1 MEASLLP
8 FQQELDK
15 QLFPFYDTL
24 MKSINADDISSVST
38 CLKES
43 HLWECRQLGCDS
55 PIVLVF
61 TMLYFNT
68 KYFRLYTAEQ
78 HQQISFNTINK
89 QSKKIFNSGGSPAS
103 NRSSSS
109 SKAVYSLQLLHTVQQ
124 QSILQLQASPNE
136 IDPLKSIFFFIADL
150 AAMNMKIKKP
160 METPQNTD
168 RPTEC
173 PIKHY
178 NFYLTKWY
186 ILLHNIFFLSHHHNL
201 NIMFFYDLIFQPG
214 ECKVS

>member
-1 MEASLLP
+1 MQLSFAADQRRENLLMEASLVP

-15 QLFPFYDTL
+15 HLFPFYDNL
-24 MKSINADDISSVST
+24 VKGINADDLSTVST

-89 QSKKIFNSGGSPAS
+89 LSKKIVNNGGSPAS
-103 NRSSSS
+103 TRSSSNG
-109 SKAVYSLQLLHTVQQ
+109 KAVYSLQLLHTVQQ
-124 QSILQLQASPNE
+124 QSTI
-136 IDPLKSIFFFIADL
+136 
-150 AAMNMKIKKP
+150 
-160 METPQNTD
+160 
-168 RPTEC
+168 C
-173 PIKHY
+173 
-178 NFYLTKWY
+178 
-186 ILLHNIFFLSHHHNL
+186 
-201 NIMFFYDLIFQPG
+201 
-214 ECKVS
+214 C